1 MAIHAAQ
8 AQITSER
15 GRMRTVRSLLHGEI
29 IRAVTFVL
37 VGFLALFL
45 FFDLVDELQNLSR
58 LASQGYQLQHAL
70 LYVALKTPG
79 HVYELLPICV
89 LIGCIFV
96 MARLAQSSEFTIL
109 RTGGLAPL
117 KALGTLL
124 QLGLVLVVVTFLIG
138 EYASP
143 WADRQSVQLK
153 SRFQGNLTVG
163 QTGAW
168 LKEKQAE
175 RHFAVNVRS
184 FDGIQHMQNVRIHEF
199 NDAGQLLAITSAP
212 HAEIGP
218 DAWLL
223 KKAEQRSIHLGS
235 DNKTLQFKTTQQ
247 DALEWS
253 TEISADMVAAAVLS
267 PDRMRTWE
275 LFKYMRHLSNN
286 NQNAQRYEIEFWR
299 KVFYP
304 LSCLVMLVMALPF
317 AYLHF
322 RSGQI
327 AGYVFGGVLVGVS
340 FWLLNNLF
348 SFAGNLQ
355 NWQPWLTSAAPGL
368 IYSAISLLAF
378 WWMVLRR

>member
-1 MAIHAAQ
+1 MK
-8 AQITSER
+8 
-15 GRMRTVRSLLHGEI
+15 TVRSLLHGEI

-45 FFDLVDELQNLSR
+45 FFDVVDELQNLSR

-70 LYVALKTPG
+70 IYVALKTPG
-79 HVYELLPICV
+79 HVYELLPISV
-89 LIGCIFV
+89 LIGAIFV

-124 QLGLVLVVVTFLIG
+124 QLGLVFVMVTFLIG

-143 WADRQSVQLK
+143 WADRQGLQLK
-153 SRFQGNLTVG
+153 ARFQGNITVG

-168 LKEKQAE
+168 LKEKQVE

-218 DAWLL
+218 DSWLL
-223 KKAEQRSIHLGS
+223 KKAEQRAMTIGTAG
-235 DNKTLQFKTTQQ
+235 DAKTLQFKTTQHETL
-247 DALEWS
+247 AWP

-275 LFKYMRHLSNN
+275 LFNYMRHLASN

-327 AGYVFGGVLVGVS
+327 AGYVFGGVLAGVS

-355 NWQPWLTSAAPGL
+355 NWQPWLTSAAPAL

>member
-1 MAIHAAQ
+1 MK
-8 AQITSER
+8 
-15 GRMRTVRSLLHGEI
+15 TVRSLLHGEI
-29 IRAVTFVL
+29 IRAVSFVL

-58 LASQGYQLQHAL
+58 LASQGYQLHHAL
-70 LYVALKTPG
+70 LYVALKTPS
-79 HVYELLPICV
+79 HIYELLPISV

-109 RTGGLAPL
+109 RTGGLAPV
-117 KALGTLL
+117 KALSTLL
-124 QLGLVLVVVTFLIG
+124 QLGLVFVTMTFLMG
-138 EYASP
+138 DYAAP
-143 WADRQSVQLK
+143 WADRQGVLIK
-153 SRFQGNLTVG
+153 ARFQGNLTVG

-168 LKEKQAE
+168 LKERQGQ

-184 FDGIQHMQNVRIHEF
+184 FDGIRQMQNIRIHEF
-199 NDAGQLLAITSAP
+199 NEAGQLLAITSAP
-212 HAEIGP
+212 QAEIGEGV
-218 DAWLL
+218 WLL
-223 KKAEQRSIHLGS
+223 QQAEEKSIQTPGAGQ
-235 DNKTLQFKTTQQ
+235 TLQYRSVQHLSLPWPTG
-247 DALEWS
+247 
-253 TEISADMVAAAVLS
+253 ISADMVAAAVLS

-275 LFKYMRHLSNN
+275 LFNYMRHLASN

-327 AGYVFGGVLVGVS
+327 AGYVFGGVLAGIS
-340 FWLLNNLF
+340 FSLLNNLF

-355 NWQPWLTSAAPGL
+355 NWQPWLTAAAPAL
-368 IYSAISLLAF
+368 IYSAISLLGF